1 MESRRAGMV
10 IECGQTLLSTPSMER
25 KGWPNR
31 AMERRVRPGPLRSK
45 RASAGRHS
53 RIRSRT
59 RDQLGQS
66 FFAGLAGEE
75 SLAAGGQTLLS
86 KFMTGRAP
94 PLICGDGGGSN
105 SPSKA
110 LDLVASTSVVG
121 VFLSR
126 VAGRAP
132 TRYRL
137 PQVGSLI
144 PAYRPVG
151 GPHLRFYRPSRPA
164 EGRPGGRS
172 LTRQRVRKKCCQ
184 LSGCRSD

>member
-1 MESRRAGMV
+1 MV
-10 IECGQTLLSTPSMER
+10 IECGRTLLSILSMER

-59 RDQLGQS
+59 RDQLGRS

-86 KFMTGRAP
+86 KFMMGRAP

-110 LDLVASTSVVG
+110 LAEIASTSVAG
-121 VFLSR
+121 DFLSR
-126 VAGRAP
+126 DPQRAP
-132 TRYRL
+132 TRSGCL
-137 PQVGSLI
+137 QADFLG
-144 PAYRPVG
+144 PAYQPISG
-151 GPHLRFYRPSRPA
+151 LHLRFRRPSRPA
-164 EGRPGGRS
+164 KGRPGGRS
-172 LTRQRVRKKCCQ
+172 LTRQRERTKCCQ